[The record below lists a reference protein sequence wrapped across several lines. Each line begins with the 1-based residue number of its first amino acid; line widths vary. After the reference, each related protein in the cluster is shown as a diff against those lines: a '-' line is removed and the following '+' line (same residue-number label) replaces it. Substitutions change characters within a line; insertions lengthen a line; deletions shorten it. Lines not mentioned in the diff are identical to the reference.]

1 MIRPGMIVGL
11 AALLLAG
18 TSARAALISV
28 TQNTVPNQDPLSP
41 QVEATP
47 FGEEVFA
54 YVDRT
59 HELTAPRF
67 DATTNALTTAT
78 TGNLV
83 NLPSYLVGAQYVA
96 NANDNRAAGTTGAN
110 DYVVT
115 YTVDTPGKAY
125 LLLDNRL
132 DGTNGN
138 VSKSNATDPDLG
150 GVLSWVT
157 NQGWTRVN
165 TQISPGGQ
173 ADYVG
178 IDEGSTVNGPADR
191 THTGTGNVAGPGQGL
206 NNFFAVYTKDI
217 PAAGTFTT
225 DGERVNAPGGNMYV
239 VAFVSAPEPSGLL
252 VLGLAGIAAMARRR
266 RRHA

>member
-1 MIRPGMIVGL
+1 MRKLFVGV
-11 AALLLAG
+11 AG
-18 TSARAALISV
+18 LFLCTSAQAALIAVS
-28 TQNTVPNQDPLSP
+28 QNTVPNQDPLSP
-41 QVEATP
+41 QIETTP
-47 FGEEVFA
+47 FGDEVFA

-67 DATTNALTTAT
+67 DATTNLLTTAT

-83 NLPSYLVGAQYVA
+83 PIPSYLIGAQYVA

-115 YTVDTPGKAY
+115 YTVNTPGKAY

-138 VSKSNATDPDLG
+138 TSKSNTTDPVLT

-157 NQGWTRVN
+157 EQGWTRVN
-165 TQISPGGQ
+165 TGISPNGQ
-173 ADYVG
+173 ADYIG
-178 IDEGSTVNGPADR
+178 ADEGQTVNGPADR
-191 THTGTGNVAGPGQGL
+191 IHTGTGNVAGSGQGL
-206 NNFFAVYTKDI
+206 NNFFAIYVKDI

-225 DGERVNAPGGNMYV
+225 NGERVATPGGNMYV
-239 VAFVSAPEPSGLL
+239 VAFVSAPEPS
-252 VLGLAGIAAMARRR
+252 AIAALGGAALFGLARRR
-266 RRHA
+266 RA